1 MFGQQN
7 QVSRRNEVQIS
18 EKSWLVTLVL
28 LLIAPW
34 GFYAFYLGNI
44 KKGLIWL
51 WLLQKRLYKKPSYL
65 CILLL
70 IPLLFLWLCWL
81 VKAPAIVTILTI
93 LIYAGPCGMNPVI
106 YATEHG
112 VDNRKVA
119 GLLLVSMP
127 LATVTIP
134 LIYALAIWVTGG

>member
-7 QVSRRNEVQIS
+7 QVSRGNEVQIS

-51 WLLQKRLYKKPSYL
+51 FTGGGLFIGTLLDLIKLYKEELKDAKGA
-65 CILLL
+65 
-70 IPLLFLWLCWL
+70 F
-81 VKAPAIVTILTI
+81 VR
-93 LIYAGPCGMNPVI
+93 
-106 YATEHG
+106 
-112 VDNRKVA
+112 RK
-119 GLLLVSMP
+119 
-127 LATVTIP
+127 
-134 LIYALAIWVTGG
+134 